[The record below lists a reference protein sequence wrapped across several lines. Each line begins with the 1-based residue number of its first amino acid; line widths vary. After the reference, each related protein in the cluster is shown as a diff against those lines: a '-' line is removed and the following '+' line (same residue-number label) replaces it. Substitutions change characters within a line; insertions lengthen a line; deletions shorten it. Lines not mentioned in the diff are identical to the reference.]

1 MHQTAARREDPHHSD
16 IPECGLNTSLK
27 NPYYSNRRIATT
39 QHDSPST
46 NCQKR
51 PNHIRLDPIRQQV
64 TNRIVNAKMKGG
76 GTWKPI
82 RHFNTTASP
91 SHVRQTFEY
100 PMALHPWHQGAWAHE
115 KCIILTLPYSSRQLA
130 PKSRVPV
137 LPALQSFAM
146 TQESRQ
152 RERLGEHVSHLM
164 LRIDM
169 LYKYE
174 LPSNVLTEMMVL
186 NVDVLGAGT
195 HLGSA
200 S

>member
-1 MHQTAARREDPHHSD
+1 MHNSHTPLFEQ
-16 IPECGLNTSLK
+16 
-27 NPYYSNRRIATT
+27 AT
-39 QHDSPST
+39 
-46 NCQKR
+46 C
-51 PNHIRLDPIRQQV
+51 
-64 TNRIVNAKMKGG
+64 A
-76 GTWKPI
+76 
-82 RHFNTTASP
+82 
-91 SHVRQTFEY
+91 
-100 PMALHPWHQGAWAHE
+100 
-115 KCIILTLPYSSRQLA
+115 
-130 PKSRVPV
+130 KSRIPV

-146 TQESRQ
+146 MQESRQ